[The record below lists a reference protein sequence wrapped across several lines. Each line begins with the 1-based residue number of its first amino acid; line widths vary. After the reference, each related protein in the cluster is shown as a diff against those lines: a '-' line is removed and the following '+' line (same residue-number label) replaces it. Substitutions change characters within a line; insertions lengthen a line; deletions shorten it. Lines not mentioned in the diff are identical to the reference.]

1 MFIYTLIIKIN
12 ALKIYINIC
21 KEDLIAPVF
30 LGIL

>member
-21 KEDLIAPVF
+21 KEDLIVPVF